1 MKSVII
7 QALLLGLI
15 FSTTSSAG
23 DAVGTFT
30 FTSDFKAGSVGNADI
45 GFFAANQTTPDFF
58 ITEITSIQ
66 LTIFGLTSVSP
77 ADLNIFLLDP
87 FGNSLEIIDNRGDDV
102 MLNGANLT
110 FSDTGIA
117 LPTNPDSLVDGTTYQ
132 SEVLDGFMDTFVGN
146 SGGTDAWILVVID
159 DGGNS
164 GGVSFDSFQI
174 SGTFVP
180 EPATL
185 ALMGLGAFAIFRR
198 KRR

>member
-23 DAVGTFT
+23 DPVSDTFT
-30 FTSDFKAGSVGNADI
+30 FTSDFKSGSVENSDV
-45 GFFAANQTTPDFF
+45 GFFALTPDFL
-58 ITEITSIQ
+58 IPEITSIN
-66 LTIFGLTSVSP
+66 LTIFGLTSDSP

-87 FGNSLEIIDNRGDDV
+87 FGNSLEIIDNRGDDEP
-102 MLNGANLT
+102 LNGAELT
-110 FSDTGIA
+110 FSDSGA
-117 LPTNPDSLVDGTTYQ
+117 SLPIDPAPLVNGTTYQ
-132 SEVLDGFMDTFVGN
+132 SEVPNGFMNAFVGN

-159 DGGNS
+159 DGGSS
-164 GGVSFDSFQI
+164 GGVTLSGFEI

-185 ALMGLGAFAIFRR
+185 ALMGLGALAIFRR